1 MADEIE
7 DLTLRQPAGE
17 SFRTHHE
24 GTLHV
29 PHEGTLRVRGDAGA
43 EPLQHR
49 VGAELG
55 GAPGRPLVHMV
66 LWDEQGAEVNAR
78 LTVAGDPDKP
88 VHAQVRAQLHHHFED
103 EHRQVHRVE
112 TALAQPI
119 HHALQ
124 MRTPLQVRFCNSWQ
138 IASDYTIEIR
148 LGDNRVIGVRLTG
161 ATIAK
166 PLPCDDAPPCDP
178 PVITHAMHP

>member
-7 DLTLRQPAGE
+7 DVTLRQPEGE
-17 SFRTHHE
+17 SFRVQHA
-24 GTLHV
+24 
-29 PHEGTLRVRGDAGA
+29 GTLRVQGDARA
-43 EPLQHR
+43 DALQHR

-66 LWDEQGAEVNAR
+66 LWDEQGSEVNAR
-78 LTVAGDPDKP
+78 LTVAGDPEKP
-88 VHAQVRAQLHHHFED
+88 IHARVHHRFED

-112 TALAQPI
+112 TALAHPI

-138 IASDYTIEIR
+138 IASDYSIEIR